1 MEVLNVIRLERRISE
16 MEDYVLSLENQDH
29 KFNSMKNCC

>member
-16 MEDYVLSLENQDH
+16 MEDYVLSLERQDH
-29 KFNSMKNCC
+29 KLNSMTNYC